1 MRKQAPWADNSDKDD
16 ALTLQVRF
24 FTIDSTPG
32 RILRLCYSILEQK
45 LRKSQKKAQKV
56 HHSNSSS
63 KIQLGSIDLQPQVLS
78 ITPKV
83 LQPFCAADCRD
94 PYPRVSDSA

>member
-1 MRKQAPWADNSDKDD
+1 MRKQAPRADTSDKDD
-16 ALTLQVRF
+16 ALMLQVCF
-24 FTIDSTPG
+24 STIDSTPG
-32 RILRLCYSILEQK
+32 RLLRLCCSILEKQ

-63 KIQLGSIDLQPQVLS
+63 KIQLGSIDLRPQVLS

-83 LQPFCAADCRD
+83 LKPSCAAACR
-94 PYPRVSDSA
+94 YP